1 MVLNLLDV
9 FSLEGTLK
17 DLKKT
22 SYLPAV
28 SLHQRFQ
35 SRMQAESHLLSLY
48 SRNLSAAFKTYRGPY
63 DRL

>member
-9 FSLEGTLK
+9 LTLEGTLK

-22 SYLPAV
+22 SYLSAV

-35 SRMQAESHLLSLY
+35 GRMEAESHLLSVY
-48 SRNLSAAFKTYRGPY
+48 SRNLSAAFKT
-63 DRL
+63 

>member
-9 FSLEGTLK
+9 FTLEGTLK

-28 SLHQRFQ
+28 SLHQ
-35 SRMQAESHLLSLY
+35 
-48 SRNLSAAFKTYRGPY
+48 
-63 DRL
+63 